1 MNILVLLHPLPITLM
16 ALSSSC
22 ASNRTALYPPPRISL
37 LHPPTIHPF
46 LTRPRR
52 IMPFFTGRDLSEWA
66 GESAA
71 KPLMTQRLPRTS
83 TTNFT
88 LAKRTALARSHA
100 CQCPIDAGHRLS
112 ALRDSLSS
120 GAVDRSR
127 WATETIQKTIPGNVG
142 WFPLVI
148 SLGIEW
154 LSFERRRCQR
164 RGRRHGEW
172 LLD

>member
-1 MNILVLLHPLPITLM
+1 MLLTLCISVNMLIFSTTPDATHNHIFYFRPRIGTDVNILVLLQPLPTTLM

-71 KPLMTQRLPRTS
+71 KPLMTQRRPRTS
-83 TTNFT
+83 KTNFT
-88 LAKRTALARSHA
+88 LTKRTALARSHA
-100 CQCPIDAGHRLS
+100 YKWPIDAGHRLS
-112 ALRDSLSS
+112 AL
-120 GAVDRSR
+120 
-127 WATETIQKTIPGNVG
+127 
-142 WFPLVI
+142 
-148 SLGIEW
+148 
-154 LSFERRRCQR
+154 
-164 RGRRHGEW
+164 
-172 LLD
+172 